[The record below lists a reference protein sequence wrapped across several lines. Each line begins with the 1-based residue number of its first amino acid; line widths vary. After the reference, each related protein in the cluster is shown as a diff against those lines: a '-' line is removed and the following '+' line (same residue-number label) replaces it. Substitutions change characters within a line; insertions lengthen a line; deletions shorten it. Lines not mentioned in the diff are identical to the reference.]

1 VHRDQEAVKPPN
13 PLAVFPSAI
22 ASGASDLRSYN
33 RAMARAR
40 IRFGLHEFDPDASIL
55 FCRGERCVLQSQPAR
70 LLGLLIEHAGEIVTR
85 DQIRRELWPD
95 TVVAYDQG
103 INFAIRQI
111 RIALGGDADL
121 VQTVPRRG
129 YRFTG
134 EIRREL
140 ITTHQNSANRR
151 GEHHVGFH
159 MRLAIRN
166 LVRAPGLAGAILV
179 TLTVALAFTFA
190 SFGLLDGLLVRPY
203 SYPRLP
209 QLQLV
214 RDGTPREGA
223 HQGHSI
229 AVADFL
235 DARQRVTAFSA
246 LTGWRPQPIVITN
259 PNSEPERIEAAAVTA
274 DFFDTLGV
282 TPLGGRPFAADA
294 DTPGHD
300 DVVLLSRRLWNSRF
314 GADPSTVGREINL
327 NGRRATVIGII
338 RDEDCYPSGVDAWVP
353 LVFAP
358 AELTERAA
366 QRVAAIGRLADGA
379 SASFASGQLAALA
392 QTLAARYPLTNR
404 GRGFVLMPLQREQF
418 EFTAPLFL
426 FVLAAALLVLVLAV
440 VNVCNLLIGRT
451 LDRRRELV
459 VRAVLGG
466 STSQIAAVAIAEVV
480 VLVGAAT
487 LVAAIAAG
495 GILNVIRAS
504 LPEGIAR
511 WIAGWSSL
519 TIDRA
524 ALSGGIGVGLLVMAG
539 IAGAVALTSVRAARD
554 GGASLRTTRRSTW
567 PRRVLVAGEVGLAAS
582 LLLGASVMV
591 SGFARISAAFE
602 TLAPA
607 RLLRFTLTLPE
618 SRYPDDRR
626 VAAFH
631 DRMLERLRALPEV
644 EDAAL
649 IRNEP
654 ASNVPNPTVP
664 FRRDDAPALAPSEMP
679 KADVQVVS
687 PSAFATL
694 RLQLL
699 DGRAIDGN
707 DTADGAAVAVVSRA
721 ASRRFWPDRNPV
733 GTTIRLGTDQRQ
745 VRIAG
750 VVSDFTLNWY
760 DPEMRPVIYLP
771 DSQAPART
779 TSVVVRTKTDPMSL
793 ARRVRAAVAEMDDRQ
808 PVSGIEPLSTTI
820 ADSLSPVRVIERLLL
835 VAAALSAAL
844 AALGI
849 YGVLAYWVGARQ
861 REMGVRF
868 ALGATRRSIAG
879 LVLNEALWTAGAGIA
894 AGLLAAVLA
903 VRLAGSALLGVPSLD
918 ARAMLVVA
926 VAAVALVIAASL
938 GPARRAARVD
948 VAELLRLD

>member
-1 VHRDQEAVKPPN
+1 M
-13 PLAVFPSAI
+13 S
-22 ASGASDLRSYN
+22 
-33 RAMARAR
+33 RAR
-40 IRFGLHEFDPDASIL
+40 IQFGLHEFDHDASIL
-55 FCRGERCVLQSQPAR
+55 FRRGERCALQSQPAR
-70 LLGLLIEHAGEIVTR
+70 LLGLLLEHAGEIVTR
-85 DQIRRELWPD
+85 DQIRQELWPE
-95 TVVAYDQG
+95 TIVAYDQG

-129 YRFTG
+129 YRFIG
-134 EIRREL
+134 EIRRGL
-140 ITTHQNSANRR
+140 MTTHENSANRR
-151 GEHHVGFH
+151 GKHGVGLH
-159 MRLAIRN
+159 MRLAIRS
-166 LVRAPGLAGAILV
+166 LVRTPALAAAILS
-179 TLTVALAFTFA
+179 TLTVALAFTIT
-190 SFGLLDGLLVRPY
+190 SFGLLDGLLLRPY
-203 SYPRLP
+203 PYPRLT

-214 RDGTPREGA
+214 RDATPREGA

-235 DARQRVTAFSA
+235 DARQGATAFSA
-246 LTGWRPQPIVITN
+246 LTGWRPQPIVITS

-274 DFFDTLGV
+274 NFFDTLDV
-282 TPLGGRPFAADA
+282 TPMRGRPFAADA
-294 DTPGHD
+294 DAPGHD

-327 NGRRATVIGII
+327 NGRPATVIGII

-404 GRGFVLMPLQREQF
+404 GRGFALMPLQREQF

-426 FVLAAALLVLVLAV
+426 FVLAAALLVLLLAV
-440 VNVCNLLIGRT
+440 VNVCNLLVGRT
-451 LDRRRELV
+451 LDRRRELA
-459 VRAVLGG
+459 VRAMLGG
-466 STSQIAAVAIAEVV
+466 SASQIAAVTIAEVV
-480 VLVGAAT
+480 VLVGASTVA
-487 LVAAIAAG
+487 AAIAAG
-495 GILNVIRAS
+495 GVLNAIRAS
-504 LPEGIAR
+504 LPEGIVR

-519 TIDRA
+519 RVDAA
-524 ALSGGIGVGLLVMAG
+524 ALSGGIGVGLLVMVV
-539 IAGAVALTSVRAARD
+539 IAGAVALTSVRSAREGD
-554 GGASLRTTRRSTW
+554 GSVRTTRRSTW
-567 PRRVLVAGEVGLAAS
+567 PRRFLVAGEVGLAAS

-631 DRMLERLRALPEV
+631 EAMLERLRTLPEV
-644 EDAAL
+644 EDAGL

-654 ASNVPNPTVP
+654 ASNVPNPIVP

-679 KADVQVVS
+679 KADMQVAS

-694 RLQLL
+694 RLDVL
-699 DGRAIDGN
+699 DGRALDGD
-707 DTADGAAVAVVSRA
+707 DTAAGAAVAVVSRA
-721 ASRRFWPDRNPV
+721 AGRRFWPDRNPV
-733 GTTIRLGTDQRQ
+733 GTTIRLGSDQRP
-745 VRIAG
+745 VRIVG
-750 VVSDFTLNWY
+750 VVSDFRLNWY
-760 DPEMRPVIYLP
+760 DPEMRPVIYLA
-771 DSQAPART
+771 DAQAPART
-779 TSVVVRTKTDPMSL
+779 TSVVVRTKTDPISL

-808 PVSGIEPLSTTI
+808 PLSGIEPLSTTI
-820 ADSLSPVRVIERLLL
+820 ADSLSPVRVIEQLLL
-835 VAAALSAAL
+835 IAAALSAAL

-849 YGVLAYWVGARQ
+849 YGVLTYWVGARK

-879 LVLNEALWTAGAGIA
+879 LVLHEALWTASAGIA
-894 AGLLAAVLA
+894 AGLLVAVAA

-918 ARAMLVVA
+918 ARAMLLVTL
-926 VAAVALVIAASL
+926 AAVTLVIAASL

-948 VAELLRLD
+948 VAELLRLE